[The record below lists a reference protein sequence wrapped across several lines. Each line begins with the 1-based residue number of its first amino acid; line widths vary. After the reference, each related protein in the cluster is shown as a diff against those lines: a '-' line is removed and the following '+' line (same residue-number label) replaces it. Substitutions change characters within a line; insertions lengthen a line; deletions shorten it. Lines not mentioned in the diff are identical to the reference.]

1 LSSNQEIYK
10 RKDCRLCSSQDL
22 ELILPL
28 TPTPPGDLYLKPQ
41 YKEKNTKCYPIDLHI
56 CHKCGYVH
64 LRDTLSASQ
73 IYPDYLYET
82 TSSSGLVNH
91 FAAYAK
97 EVKEKL
103 PYLMNGLVI
112 DVGSNDGTLLKHFKN
127 MGFSTL
133 GIDPAQTAAT
143 RAQENGI
150 ETIIDFFNED
160 SAQKIKGK
168 YGKAQ
173 IITANNMFANIDD
186 LDGFITSVKSILSCD
201 GVFIIEFAYLG
212 DLIKNHIFDYIYHEH
227 LSYFSVEALETFF
240 TKHGMRMLHLTH
252 SSSKGGSYRS
262 YFCLNESEHTATEN
276 LDAFREEEY
285 LLKLKSKKTYSDLD
299 KLTKSNAVEVL
310 EIILDHKAKGG
321 TCVGYGA
328 SVTCTTLLYHFGI
341 GDKLDYLVDDNPA
354 KIGTVSPGYHLPV
367 YSSDQLVSDKPSL
380 CVILAWRYAH
390 EIYNKNSSKK
400 SGDTKFLLPMP
411 KVELR

>member
-1 LSSNQEIYK
+1 MSSKKEIYK
-10 RKDCRLCSSQDL
+10 RNDCRLCGSQNL

-28 TPTPPGDLYLKPQ
+28 TPTPPGDLYLKL
-41 YKEKNTKCYPIDLHI
+41 KDSDKSKKCYPSDLYI
-56 CHKCGYVH
+56 CRECGYVH
-64 LRDTLSASQ
+64 LRDTLSASL
-73 IYPDYLYET
+73 IYPEYLYET
-82 TSSSGLVNH
+82 TISSGLIEH
-91 FAAYAK
+91 FADYAK
-97 EVKEKL
+97 EVKLRL
-103 PYLMNGLVI
+103 PTLKNGLAI
-112 DVGSNDGTLLKHFKN
+112 DIGSNDGTLLAHLKKEGFK
-127 MGFSTL
+127 TL
-133 GIDPAQTAAT
+133 GVDPAQTAAT

-160 SAQKIKGK
+160 TAQKIKSN

-186 LDGFITSVKSILSCD
+186 LDGFITAVKSILSDD

-212 DLIKNHIFDYIYHEH
+212 DLIKNHIIDYIYHEH
-227 LSYFSVEALETFF
+227 LSYFSIEVLEIFF
-240 TKHGMRMLHLTH
+240 AKHGMRMLHLTH
-252 SSSKGGSYRS
+252 SNSKGGSYRS
-262 YFCLNESEHTATEN
+262 YFCLNESEHIATEY
-276 LDAFREEEY
+276 LDVLREEESF
-285 LLKLKSKKTYSDLD
+285 LKLKSKKTYSDLD
-299 KLTKSNAVEVL
+299 KLAKSNAVEVL

-411 KVELR
+411 TVEWR